1 MTQAATIAPHVQT
14 APPAQLTAQNARAD
28 RAAKDFEAVVIAQ
41 LLAPMFQSVE
51 TPSIAGGGK
60 GQEFFNTL
68 LQEHYAEAMTERGG
82 FGIADQVKSAL
93 IEAQANN
100 PAIPAWEGTYQ

>member
-1 MTQAATIAPHVQT
+1 MTELTAL
-14 APPAQLTAQNARAD
+14 APPSQTNSPAALTAQNARAE

-68 LQEHYAEAMTERGG
+68 LQEHYAEAMAERGG
-82 FGIADQVKSAL
+82 FGIADQVKAAL
-93 IEAQANN
+93 IEAQASNQI
-100 PAIPAWEGTYQ
+100 IPVWEGAYQ